1 MKNAITNIIIGFFV
15 SLFLITATVGV
26 YQNAKYWEANA
37 VIRDE
42 RVWFPYDFASKEVC
56 PQADCVEVVFQTR
69 AQDGAVKEG
78 YVVFTAEYKK
88 LSVEER
94 VYIAEHYADVKKRV
108 SGDEV
113 IKVYERPFVGRS

>member
-1 MKNAITNIIIGFFV
+1 MKNAITNIIVGFFI

-26 YQNAKYWEANA
+26 YHNAKYWDADA
-37 VIRDE
+37 VIRDG
-42 RVWFPYDFASKEVC
+42 RVWFPYDFASKDVC

-69 AQDGAVKEG
+69 TQDGAAKED

-108 SGDEV
+108 DGVKV
-113 IKVYERPFVGRS
+113 IKVYERPFVGRM